1 MPSVEM
7 SPEDE
12 ATLTRMRRDVI
23 GHGSTFSGAYGEKLM
38 VYADWTAS
46 GRALR
51 SVESKIRRD
60 VLPLYANTHTSTST
74 TGAQSSCFRQEA
86 RQVVA
91 QCVNAR
97 VSYSDKHSDVVIF
110 AGSGSTG
117 AVDRLARA
125 LGAHVPLPRGAPR
138 RARPVV
144 FVGPHEHHSNL
155 LPWRESCAIV
165 VTIPEDSRTGGPCVR
180 ALASALARYRHH
192 PTLIGSFSAASNV
205 TGVLADVNAITE
217 TLHLHGA
224 LAFWDY
230 AAAAP
235 YVEMDMNPVVFDPKT
250 KKLNPN
256 VYKDAMFVSPHKLPG
271 GPGSPGVL
279 VAKRSLFQNDVPS
292 EPGGGTVFFVTGADH
307 RYLSNRV
314 EREEGGTQ
322 DIVGSARAGLAFQVK
337 AAVGAGLIARAE
349 RRLRD
354 TLFGSLA
361 ANPRIVLLG
370 PRTWK
375 EEEEEEEDGDGD
387 GDGASAGKSGKIGR
401 LPIVSFLVRAPAVGT
416 RWERGGAGP
425 TSRFLHHSFV
435 CAVLNDVFGVQ
446 ARGGCACAGPYAHS
460 LLGIDEAASAAVEA
474 HLLDKAEVLR
484 PGFARVSLPYFASA
498 REIEYVA
505 RAIHAVADHAWRL
518 LPMYRVDA
526 KTGEW
531 RHVSRA
537 RSFPER
543 RWLAHMKF
551 PRDGGDGTSG
561 DGTSR
566 DGTSGDGTSGSVLDV
581 GNDVSDDDVP
591 SEESIAAR
599 LDEQLATGL
608 RVLETCGVH
617 PSNAS
622 STARVRGGKN
632 GNNVVDDDGN
642 GNGGEQRRLR
652 VPKPEGGLAADERA
666 MLAGGMDDDDD
677 GDARLAYGDDGNGDD
692 GDVQPVGAH
701 HGSSAERGDAIRWFM
716 FPSEA
721 SRLLENAVQSY
732 SAGGILPLDHLPEV
746 RGVAGAM
753 RPPGVE
759 DLDPRGGPSH
769 SSGGSSGSRAG
780 ARAESR
786 KHPLRVTERTENVR
800 GGLIQKR
807 AAPLCVGDPREPTD
821 GEPTEGEPADGEPT
835 DGRGAGESDKENVEE
850 ERVVELEAE
859 AEAELE
865 PKAEPEAEAE
875 LESGVSTAVAT
886 VASSDAPKSKRQS
899 KKLAKPPAKILK
911 PLNQALNDF
920 DMIKEGDRVLLGLSG
935 GKDSLAM
942 LHLLLYVKSRFPPGY
957 FTLACATVDPGTE
970 AFNPRPLIPYV
981 RSLGVEYHYL
991 DEKIMAMAERH
1002 MTGDSICAFCAR
1014 MKRGALYS
1022 CCRAHGY
1029 NKLVLAQ
1036 HLDDCVESFLMS
1048 TMYNGAVRTMKA
1060 KYVIDEGDVEVIR
1073 PAVYLREK
1081 SLRDFSYDAGLPVIN
1096 ENCPACFEAPK
1107 ERNHIKKLLAREE
1120 SVFPSLYSSMRNAL
1134 TPLFDPAAVDV
1145 LTMIRE
1151 NIDRRNGWNA
1161 RRVAQRLEA
1170 VRQGKCEKG
1179 RKDIAAEEHEKTWGE
1194 NEGDLPEGVDV
1205 GVDLS
1210 RASEAQ
1216 LLEELNRR
1224 RRERVRK
1231 TGGKEGAT
1239 VGSRLNDVEL
1249 DADLT
1254 EKQMFCTADGC
1265 AREP

>member
-1 MPSVEM
+1 MPSAEM

-51 SVESKIRRD
+51 SVERKIRRD

-165 VTIPEDSRTGGPCVR
+165 VTIPEDSRSGGPCVR
-180 ALASALARYRHH
+180 ALAAALGRYANH

-217 TLHLHGA
+217 TLHVHGA

-235 YVEMDMNPVVFDPKT
+235 YVDVDMNPVVFDPHT
-250 KKLNPN
+250 GALNPN
-256 VYKDAMFVSPHKLPG
+256 VYKDAIFVSSHKLPG

-292 EPGGGTVFFVTGADH
+292 TPGGGTVFFVTGADH

-337 AAVGAGLIARAE
+337 AAVGPGLIARAE
-349 RRLRD
+349 SRLRD
-354 TLFGSLA
+354 VLLRSLA
-361 ANPRIVLLG
+361 ANARIVLLG
-370 PRTWK
+370 PRTDYWK
-375 EEEEEEEDGDGD
+375 EEEDGDREGRGGGAEGD
-387 GDGASAGKSGKIGR
+387 FSGKIGR
-401 LPIVSFLVRAPAVGT
+401 LPIVSFLVRAPAFDAGD
-416 RWERGGAGP
+416 GAGS

-446 ARGGCACAGPYAHS
+446 ARGGCACAGPYAHA
-460 LLGIDEAASAAVEA
+460 LLGIDESASAALEA

-484 PGFARVSLPYFASA
+484 PGFARVSLPYFASVH
-498 REIEYVA
+498 EIEYVA
-505 RAIHAVADHAWRL
+505 NAIHAVANHAWRL

-531 RHVSRA
+531 RHATRA

-551 PRDGGDGTSG
+551 PRSDWDGPAKNASSIDGGNEDAP
-561 DGTSR
+561 R
-566 DGTSGDGTSGSVLDV
+566 DGGGEDDL
-581 GNDVSDDDVP
+581 NDDVP

-608 RVLETCGVH
+608 RVLETCGVGH
-617 PSNAS
+617 DDNN
-622 STARVRGGKN
+622 VNNN
-632 GNNVVDDDGN
+632 GNN
-642 GNGGEQRRLR
+642 ERRRLR
-652 VPKPEGGLAADERA
+652 VPKPEGGLAANERA
-666 MLAGGMDDDDD
+666 MLAGGMDDDD
-677 GDARLAYGDDGNGDD
+677 GDARLAYGDDGDD
-692 GDVQPVGAH
+692 AGEVAH
-701 HGSSAERGDAIRWFM
+701 DAGPGHAGSRNGSSAERGDAIRWFM

-721 SRLLENAVQSY
+721 SRVLETAVQAH
-732 SAGGILPLDHLPEV
+732 SAGGVLPLDYLPEV

-753 RPPGVE
+753 RPPGIE
-759 DLDPRGGPSH
+759 DLGPIRHPSPT
-769 SSGGSSGSRAG
+769 SGSSRM
-780 ARAESR
+780 ESR

-807 AAPLCVGDPREPTD
+807 AAPLCVGDLRETE
-821 GEPTEGEPADGEPT
+821 GEPTEGGAAV
-835 DGRGAGESDKENVEE
+835 GRGVGESDKENVEVENVEVENVE
-850 ERVVELEAE
+850 EEKVVELELA
-859 AEAELE
+859 
-865 PKAEPEAEAE
+865 PEPEPEP
-875 LESGVSTAVAT
+875 ESGISTAVAT
-886 VASSDAPKSKRQS
+886 VASQIDASPKSKRQS

-1060 KYVIDEGDVEVIR
+1060 KYTIDEGDVEVIR

-1081 SLRDFSYDAGLPVIN
+1081 ALRDFSYDAGLPVIN

-1179 RKDIAAEEHEKTWGE
+1179 RKDIAAEEHERRSGGENGWGE
-1194 NEGDLPEGVDV
+1194 GEGVDR

-1231 TGGKEGAT
+1231 TGSAGGAT
-1239 VGSRLNDVEL
+1239 HSTNDVEL

-1265 AREP
+1265 RREP

>member
-1 MPSVEM
+1 M

-12 ATLTRMRRDVI
+12 ATLTRMRRDVV
-23 GHGSTFSGAYGEKLM
+23 GYGSTFSGAYGDKLM

-51 SVESKIRRD
+51 SVEAKIRND

-97 VSYSDKHSDVVIF
+97 VGYSDKHSDVVIF

-138 RARPVV
+138 NARPVV

-155 LPWRESCAIV
+155 LPWRESCALV
-165 VTIPEDSRTGGPCVR
+165 VTIPEEGATGNLSVD
-180 ALASALARYRHH
+180 ALAAALKKYQSHAL
-192 PTLIGSFSAASNV
+192 LIGSFSAASNV
-205 TGVLADVNAITE
+205 TGVRADVNVVTE
-217 TLHLHGA
+217 TLHRHGA

-235 YVEMDMNPVVFDPKT
+235 YVDVDINPVVFDQKT
-250 KKLNPN
+250 NELNPF
-256 VYKDAMFVSPHKLPG
+256 VYKDAVFVSPHKLPG

-292 EPGGGTVFFVTGADH
+292 EPGGGTVFYVTRKDH

-322 DIVGSARAGLAFQVK
+322 DIVGSVRAGLAFQVK
-337 AAVGAGLIARAE
+337 AAVGVDLITRAE
-349 RRLRD
+349 RRLR
-354 TLFGSLA
+354 TRMFESLA
-361 ANPRIVLLG
+361 ANPKIVLLG
-370 PRTWK
+370 PDVPVNLPDTS
-375 EEEEEEEDGDGD
+375 GDGD
-387 GDGASAGKSGKIGR
+387 DTHENKNDGR
-401 LPIVSFLVRAPAVGT
+401 LPIVSFLVRAPAFD
-416 RWERGGAGP
+416 AGDGQIA
-425 TSRFLHHSFV
+425 SRFLHHSFT
-435 CAVLNDVFGVQ
+435 CAVLNDVFGIQ

-460 LLGIDEAASAAVEA
+460 LLGIDERSASAIEA

-484 PGFARVSLPYFASA
+484 PGFARVSLPYFASID
-498 REIEYVA
+498 EIEYTTNA
-505 RAIHAVADHAWRL
+505 LHAVADHAWRL
-518 LPMYRVDA
+518 LPMYRMDA

-551 PRDGGDGTSG
+551 PRHEIGNEGNEGNE
-561 DGTSR
+561 
-566 DGTSGDGTSGSVLDV
+566 VDV
-581 GNDVSDDDVP
+581 DVDEVP
-591 SEESIAAR
+591 SEEAIR
-599 LDEQLATGL
+599 LGLETQLTDGL
-608 RVLETCGVH
+608 RVLELCGQV
-617 PSNAS
+617 SNAS
-622 STARVRGGKN
+622 NASKGS
-632 GNNVVDDDGN
+632 
-642 GNGGEQRRLR
+642 NGGSQKLR
-652 VPKPEGGLAADERA
+652 VPKPEGGLAADERM
-666 MLAGGMDDDDD
+666 MLAGGRDDDDS
-677 GDARLAYGDDGNGDD
+677 RLAYEDD
-692 GDVQPVGAH
+692 GDGFGGERDANG

-721 SRLLENAVQSY
+721 SHLLANAIHDESKNGV
-732 SAGGILPLDHLPEV
+732 LPLEYLPEV

-753 RPPGVE
+753 RPPNVGVYN
-759 DLDPRGGPSH
+759 RGLTEGFTNAV
-769 SSGGSSGSRAG
+769 SGGGRAT
-780 ARAESR
+780 SR
-786 KHPLRVTERTENVR
+786 KHPLRVTESTENVR

-807 AAPLCVGDPREPTD
+807 AAPLCVVNGANEDDDAEATGAEEAPPHV
-821 GEPTEGEPADGEPT
+821 ADV
-835 DGRGAGESDKENVEE
+835 AGYSWSDKENGDAAPKAAEKVI
-850 ERVVELEAE
+850 EL
-859 AEAELE
+859 ELE
-865 PKAEPEAEAE
+865 PEPEP
-875 LESGVSTAVAT
+875 GVSTAIAT
-886 VASSDAPKSKRQS
+886 VGNSYEQAPTSSKRRS

-920 DMIKEGDRVLLGLSG
+920 GMIEKGDRVLLGLSG

-981 RSLGVEYHYL
+981 KSLGLEYHYL
-991 DEKIMAMAERH
+991 DEKIMAMAENH
-1002 MTGDSICAFCAR
+1002 MSGDSICAFCAR

-1022 CCRAHGY
+1022 CCRREGY

-1048 TMYNGAVRTMKA
+1048 TMYNGSMRTMKA
-1060 KYVIDEGDVEVIR
+1060 KYVIDEGDVTVIR

-1081 SLRDFSYDAGLPVIN
+1081 ALRDFSYEAGLPVIN

-1107 ERNHIKKLLAREE
+1107 ERNHVKKLLAREE
-1120 SVFPSLYSSMRNAL
+1120 SVFPSLYSSMRHAL

-1151 NIDRRNGWNA
+1151 NIDARNGWNA
-1161 RRVAQRLEA
+1161 RRVAQRAEA
-1170 VRQGKCEKG
+1170 VKAGKCERG
-1179 RKDIAAEEHEKTWGE
+1179 RKDIAAEVLASEKAIGL
-1194 NEGDLPEGVDV
+1194 NGDGLPGIV
-1205 GVDLS
+1205 VDLS
-1210 RASEAQ
+1210 NASEAQ

-1231 TGGKEGAT
+1231 SGGTKEAKAT
-1239 VGSRLNDVEL
+1239 NDREL

-1265 AREP
+1265 RREP

>member
-180 ALASALARYRHH
+180 ALASALRRYADH

-217 TLHLHGA
+217 TLHAHGA

-235 YVEMDMNPVVFDPKT
+235 YVDVDMNPVVFDPNT
-250 KKLNPN
+250 GALNTN
-256 VYKDAMFVSPHKLPG
+256 VYKDAIFVSPHKLPG

-337 AAVGAGLIARAE
+337 AAVGPGLIARAE
-349 RRLRD
+349 SRLRD
-354 TLFGSLA
+354 ALFGSLA

-370 PRTWK
+370 PRTDERK
-375 EEEEEEEDGDGD
+375 ERDGEGRGD
-387 GDGASAGKSGKIGR
+387 DGAGGDSGKIGR
-401 LPIVSFLVRAPAVGT
+401 LPIVSFLVRAPAFDAGD
-416 RWERGGAGP
+416 GAGP

-435 CAVLNDVFGVQ
+435 CAVLNDVFGIQ
-446 ARGGCACAGPYAHS
+446 ARGGCACAGPYAHA
-460 LLGIDEAASAAVEA
+460 LLGIDESASAYIEA

-498 REIEYVA
+498 HEIEYVA

-531 RHVSRA
+531 RHATRA

-551 PRDGGDGTSG
+551 PRDWDGAKNASIDGGNEGGARKG
-561 DGTSR
+561 DE
-566 DGTSGDGTSGSVLDV
+566 
-581 GNDVSDDDVP
+581 NDVNDDVP
-591 SEESIAAR
+591 TEESIAAR

-608 RVLETCGVH
+608 RVLETCG
-617 PSNAS
+617 NA
-622 STARVRGGKN
+622 N
-632 GNNVVDDDGN
+632 DDDDDAN
-642 GNGGEQRRLR
+642 ANNERRRLR

-677 GDARLAYGDDGNGDD
+677 GDARLAYGDAAGDD
-692 GDVQPVGAH
+692 DGELPADARGGGRAGPR

-721 SRLLENAVQSY
+721 SRVLANAVQSHC
-732 SAGGILPLDHLPEV
+732 AGGILPLDYLPEV

-759 DLDPRGGPSH
+759 DVGSRERDPSAA
-769 SSGGSSGSRAG
+769 SGSSRIFAG

-807 AAPLCVGDPREPTD
+807 AAPLCVGDLRE
-821 GEPTEGEPADGEPT
+821 TEGEPAV
-835 DGRGAGESDKENVEE
+835 GRGEGESDKENVEE
-850 ERVVELEAE
+850 ENVEEENVEEERVVEEDRVVEEERVVELELKPE
-859 AEAELE
+859 PEPELE
-865 PKAEPEAEAE
+865 P
-875 LESGVSTAVAT
+875 GVSTAVAT

-1002 MTGDSICAFCAR
+1002 MSGDSICAFCAR

-1081 SLRDFSYDAGLPVIN
+1081 ALRDFSYDAGLPVIN

-1179 RKDIAAEEHEKTWGE
+1179 RKDIAAEEHERRGE
-1194 NEGDLPEGVDV
+1194 NGSRGEGFES
-1205 GVDLS
+1205 VDLS

-1231 TGGKEGAT
+1231 TGGAGGAAT
-1239 VGSRLNDVEL
+1239 STNDVEL

-1254 EKQMFCTADGC
+1254 EKQMFCTAEGC
-1265 AREP
+1265 RREP